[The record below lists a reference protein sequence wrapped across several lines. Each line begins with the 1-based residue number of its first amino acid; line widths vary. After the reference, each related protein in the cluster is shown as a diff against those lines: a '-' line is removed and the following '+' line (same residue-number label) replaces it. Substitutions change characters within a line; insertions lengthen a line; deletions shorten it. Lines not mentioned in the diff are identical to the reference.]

1 MKYNNNST
9 EIDDN
14 KIRKLTVF
22 DGITAVE
29 NAICEKYGLEYLND
43 SVELTNKEIMDLC
56 REIRSNKSF
65 LLQLLIEK
73 DD

>member
-1 MKYNNNST
+1 MKYDNNSL
-9 EIDDN
+9 EMDDN

-43 SVELTNKEIMDLC
+43 SVELTNKELMDLC
-56 REIRSNKSF
+56 REIRSNKGF

-73 DD
+73 EY

>member
-56 REIRSNKSF
+56 RKIRSNKSF

>member
-1 MKYNNNST
+1 MKYDNNSL

-22 DGITAVE
+22 DGIAAVE
-29 NAICEKYGLEYLND
+29 NAICEKYGLGYLND

-73 DD
+73 ED